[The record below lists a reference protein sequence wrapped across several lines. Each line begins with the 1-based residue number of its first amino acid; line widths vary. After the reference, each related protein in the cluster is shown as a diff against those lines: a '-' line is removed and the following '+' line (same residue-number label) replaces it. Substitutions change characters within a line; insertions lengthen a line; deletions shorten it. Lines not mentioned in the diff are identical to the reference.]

1 MLKECKNLS
10 VYFFCHLFAA
20 NLAFVRVGEMN
31 DKMVENKQNLQVKKC
46 VVNTTLKMCYEY
58 FIYLKMAV
66 FTC

>member
-1 MLKECKNLS
+1 MLG
-10 VYFFCHLFAA
+10 A

-58 FIYLKMAV
+58 FIHLKMAV